1 MSLYIIY
8 IIRLK
13 NPIKRHFCHLMCKNA
28 AEDIRKIILF
38 AIYRNN
44 GAQLLKT
51 DSETIL
57 VLYCSLILGVD
68 AVRM

>member
-1 MSLYIIY
+1 MPLYIYYTIE
-8 IIRLK
+8 K
-13 NPIKRHFCHLMCKNA
+13 SEKWHFCHLMCKNA
-28 AEDIRKIILF
+28 AEDVKKIILF

-44 GAQLLKT
+44 VAQLLKT

-57 VLYCSLILGVD
+57 VLSSSFIFGVD

>member
-1 MSLYIIY
+1 
-8 IIRLK
+8 
-13 NPIKRHFCHLMCKNA
+13 MCENT
-28 AEDIRKIILF
+28 AEDVKKIILF

-44 GAQLLKT
+44 VAQLLKT

-57 VLYCSLILGVD
+57 VLSSSFIFGVD